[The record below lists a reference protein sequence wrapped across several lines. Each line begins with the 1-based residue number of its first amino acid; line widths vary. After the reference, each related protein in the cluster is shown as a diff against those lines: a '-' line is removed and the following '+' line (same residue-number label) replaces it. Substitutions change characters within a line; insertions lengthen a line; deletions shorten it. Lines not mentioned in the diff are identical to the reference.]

1 MSAPAAAGGGRAKA
15 ALWIGLA
22 VAGLVVIAIA
32 TRSDPE
38 QAMLPYS
45 AQSTDPSGA
54 KALAELVRSFDGTIE
69 VDDEQPPDRAEVAL
83 GLGFVVPESE
93 DAVQSWRQWVRAG
106 GTLVLTEPVEGLTP
120 ELAASGGLRAPA
132 DQSLVV
138 EAGTCDVELF
148 EPVRRVSLPYARYR
162 WEVPPGM
169 GSCFGDG
176 DEALVTVEELGEGR
190 IVSIGSP
197 EVFTNASLDEADN
210 AVLAT
215 QLLVPVEGT
224 AVAWLEYPLDAGEA
238 PGSGILGVLNPAVSV
253 ALWQLVIAFVVYAVV
268 RARRL
273 GAPIAEPLPT
283 QIAGS
288 ELTEAVGRML
298 RQTRDPQRAAAVLRA
313 DLVAQ
318 LARGYG
324 VAPDD
329 PTVLAEVVSARSGV
343 DHDRLL
349 AVIAGPPVT
358 DDASLVA
365 LADAISSLRQEVLHG
380 ART

>member
-1 MSAPAAAGGGRAKA
+1 MTAPAATGGRGKA
-15 ALWIGLA
+15 AVWIGLA
-22 VAGLVVIAIA
+22 VAALIVVGFA
-32 TRSDPE
+32 TRAEPE
-38 QAMLPYS
+38 AALVPYS
-45 AQSTDPSGA
+45 PESTDPSGA
-54 KALAELVRSFDGTIE
+54 KAVAELVRSFDATID
-69 VDDEQPPDRAEVAL
+69 VGDEQPPSRGQVAF
-83 GLGFVVPESE
+83 GLGYVVPDDEA
-93 DAVQSWRQWVRAG
+93 AVARWRSWVRDG
-106 GTLVLTEPVEGLTP
+106 GTLVLTEEVAGLTP
-120 ELAASGGLRAPA
+120 ELGASSGFGSPD

-138 EAGTCDVELF
+138 EAGTCDVEALA
-148 EPVRRVSLPYARYR
+148 PVQRLSLPYARYR
-162 WEVPPGM
+162 WEVPSGVR
-169 GSCFGDG
+169 SCFGDG
-176 DEALVTVEELGEGR
+176 DEALVTVEEVGDGQ
-190 IVSIGSP
+190 IVSVASP
-197 EVFTNASLDEADN
+197 EVFVNRSLDEADN

-215 QLLVPVEGT
+215 QLLVPADGT
-224 AVAWLEYPLDAGEA
+224 TVAWLEYPLDAGEA
-238 PGSGILGVLNPAVSV
+238 PGSGILGVLNPGVAV

-298 RQTRDPQRAAAVLRA
+298 RQTRDPQRAAVVLRA

-324 VAPDD
+324 VD
-329 PTVLAEVVSARSGV
+329 PSDPSVLAEVVAARSGV
-343 DHDRLL
+343 DRDRLL